1 MSEKEEDYL
10 DTLLNSISEKEQA
23 DSQREEPE
31 SDSVQELSGKNPEEI
46 AREAREKIEAENADR
61 EKEEAEKEAR
71 AEEEVKKLL
80 EDTSIEEA
88 AGATITSDDDSELS
102 GSDME
107 RLMNMRLDDLLDDVK
122 ADTDSI
128 SMEELLN
135 QDDVKAAK
143 TQEQAKTGKELPEK
157 KSDKAEKDNSQGKD
171 KKPDRAEQ
179 GDSQEKDENLD
190 RAEKGD
196 LQEKD
201 EKPDGIENDD
211 SQEKDEKSDGA
222 EKDNSQGEE
231 EKPEKSDKP
240 EKKEKKKGV
249 QVDESKVKPE
259 NPKKDSFFKKL
270 KKVFFDSLEDE
281 SPEEKVK
288 ADGADASS
296 EDKLKD
302 KPKDKPEADA
312 KEPKDENEQIIQD
325 VFGNKDTLDDSDVP
339 KKGFFARF
347 KYRLAQMKAKR
358 LEEEKAEEEAEKLE
372 DEEKQKNK
380 ELKKAAA
387 AEKKEKKKQA
397 AQQKKAAKPKKEK
410 QPKPKKEKKPKESPK
425 PGDILKIKPLSLVML
440 VLFVAGAVVL
450 INVMNSAA
458 YYNTSSTLAKNYYN
472 NGEYDKAYSKLNGIK
487 LNSSDKTLYEQASTI
502 MYVRRQYDSYENYM
516 SLNMKTEALNAL
528 IKGIDR
534 YNTFHAT
541 AQELGIEDKFMTEYQ
556 KVIDALQ
563 NTFKIS
569 EAQGIS
575 LADMSNSDFTN
586 YYLKIKEYGKAVQ

>member
-10 DTLLNSISEKEQA
+10 DTLLNSISEKKQA

-31 SDSVQELSGKNPEEI
+31 SEAVQELSGKNPEEI
-46 AREAREKIEAENADR
+46 AREAREKMEAENADR

-107 RLMNMRLDDLLDDVK
+107 RLMNMKLDDLLDDVK

-143 TQEQAKTGKELPEK
+143 AQEQVMSGKELSEE
-157 KSDKAEKDNSQGKD
+157 KSDRTEKDNSQEKD
-171 KKPDRAEQ
+171 KKPDKAEQ
-179 GDSQEKDENLD
+179 GDSQEKDEKLD
-190 RAEKGD
+190 RAEKGE

-231 EKPEKSDKP
+231 EKPEKAEKSDKP

-259 NPKKDSFFKKL
+259 KPKKDSFFKKL

-288 ADGADASS
+288 ADGEKSLS
-296 EDKLKD
+296 ED

-372 DEEKQKNK
+372 NEEKQKNK

-410 QPKPKKEKKPKESPK
+410 KPKPKKEKKPKEPPK

-440 VLFVAGAVVL
+440 VLFVAGAVML

-541 AQELGIEDKFMTEYQ
+541 AQELGIEDKFVAEYQ
-556 KVIDALQ
+556 NVIEALQ

-575 LADMSNSDFTN
+575 LADMSDSDFTN